1 MPRILYKPIS
11 LAASLAGG
19 ALAGALFRR
28 LWKLASGEDE
38 APKATDSDRGWA
50 EILIAAGLQGA
61 VFAIVRAAVDRGAPA
76 GTRKLT
82 GSWPGDGTGRDDRPQ
97 DASGSAA

>member
-19 ALAGALFRR
+19 ALAGALFKR

-38 APKATDSDRGWA
+38 APTATDSDRGWP
-50 EILIAAGLQGA
+50 EILIAAALQGA
-61 VFAIVRAAVDRGAPA
+61 VFAVVRAAVDRGAAA

-82 GSWPGDGTGRDDRPQ
+82 GSWPGDGTGRDDRSQ
-97 DASGSAA
+97 DESGGAA

>member
-61 VFAIVRAAVDRGAPA
+61 VFAIVRAAV